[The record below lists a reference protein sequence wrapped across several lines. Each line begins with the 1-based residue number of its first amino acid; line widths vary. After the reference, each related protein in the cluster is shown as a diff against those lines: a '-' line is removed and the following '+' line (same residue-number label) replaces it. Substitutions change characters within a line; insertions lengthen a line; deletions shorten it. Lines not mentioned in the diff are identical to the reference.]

1 MLLKELLNNLP
12 FSLGGPWDSIFTYVS
27 IKVNVFIQ
35 KNIYYIYNYM
45 DKSMENCLF
54 QDKYLFSSCVF
65 FENVRND
72 YSLKDYL

>member
-1 MLLKELLNNLP
+1 
-12 FSLGGPWDSIFTYVS
+12 
-27 IKVNVFIQ
+27 
-35 KNIYYIYNYM
+35 M

-65 FENVRND
+65 FKNVRND